1 MLYFFS
7 KKIFLEGE
15 IRKTKR
21 IFAFVLALFLVVTGI
36 YLPEMQAKAETTQV
50 ETAITSI
57 KYDVTVAGTTDE
69 TSFTWVSVDGNWEK
83 TLLVF

>member
-15 IRKTKR
+15 MRKIKR

-36 YLPEMQAKAETTQV
+36 YLSEMQAKAETT
-50 ETAITSI
+50 
-57 KYDVTVAGTTDE
+57 
-69 TSFTWVSVDGNWEK
+69 
-83 TLLVF
+83 

>member
-15 IRKTKR
+15 MRKIKR

-36 YLPEMQAKAETTQV
+36 YLPEMQAKAETTQA

-57 KYDVTVAGTTDE
+57 KYDVTVAGMVNIWSGLAE
-69 TSFTWVSVDGNWEK
+69 QQIVC
-83 TLLVF
+83 